1 VRRLEVLAVTGQLL
15 SYAALAFGLI
25 FFIFTSKYYVAILL
39 ALLGGWSGN
48 GNGGKGNVN
57 NNIRYGFI
65 NQLRRSSE
73 NSNKNGQNDFL
84 YRGDSCDDDPFV
96 SIHLPFYNEKN
107 VARRIIQACVDIDYT
122 NYEILVLDD
131 SSDGT
136 IEILKELVR
145 RRGPPTIKFVH
156 RKDRRGF
163 KGGALA
169 EAINH
174 MDPRTEFIVVFDADF
189 IPPPN
194 VIRRFLWYF
203 GGQNNSKSGE
213 DNTEQKVP
221 GKVIDFHN
229 NLQNKEHNGTTL
241 VDRVEEWYERRRI
254 AAVQGYQRH
263 NLNKGE
269 NWITKGVRAEFSG
282 SYMIERVAE
291 EFFGAM
297 KMISGS
303 VFMIKADIVK
313 KLGWTT
319 SITEDWDLTIR
330 LYLAGYK
337 VVYTPLIQAPA
348 EIPTT
353 VRRLT
358 RQRMRWAEGHT
369 YAVKK
374 YFWDVLR
381 SPMLTFREK
390 LEFLYFAPY
399 YLQSFFF
406 LMGTLCWMS
415 AEGLRQYPWFWT
427 PIFGWCLIFSNLFAL
442 PLMGLTGLFL
452 ERSAQD
458 DFTGIFSF
466 IVLSYVV
473 TPFQAYAALK
483 GLIEKDEGGWIRTL
497 KTGSITDRV
506 LQIRIRKLFSWI
518 LPSRER
524 RRREKQERRSRSPLA
539 IALIFLVPMSSLI
552 VLVSVAAIAVPEYD
566 GSVEEKTAL
575 SFEHFD
581 ELMIVNGIETNRVL
595 THPDYS
601 ELDEVHVDSYYASGD
616 GWKHAWSFYLY
627 GPLEQNYNL
636 KGELFFI
643 LYMYADRECEV
654 NILFKIR
661 DVDWNGKIK
670 HNVNIMFRN
679 LKVDSSP
686 PNLPLELK
694 SKPLGSKKFKSGH
707 TILVDVYL
715 KRCGEED
722 VTYYLDYGSNEKN
735 SRIEF
740 PGLVMPESVLS
751 LIAVAPLIPIAIRM
765 LKKEERYVFSKVGCE
780 RH

>member
-1 VRRLEVLAVTGQLL
+1 MLAATGQLL

-25 FFIFTSKYYVAILL
+25 FFLFASKYYIAILL
-39 ALLGGWSGN
+39 TLLGGWS

-57 NNIRYGFI
+57 NNLRYGLL
-65 NQLRRSSE
+65 NQLSSSCE
-73 NSNKNGQNDFL
+73 PSNKNGKNDFL
-84 YRGDSCDDDPFV
+84 YRGESCDDPFV
-96 SIHLPFYNEKN
+96 SIHLPFYNEEN
-107 VARRIIQACVDIDYT
+107 VAKRIIQACVDIDYT

-131 SSDGT
+131 SSDET
-136 IEILKELVR
+136 IEVIKELVR
-145 RRGPPTIKFVH
+145 RRGPPNIKFVH

-174 MDPRTEFIVVFDADF
+174 MDPRTDFIVVFDADF
-189 IPPPN
+189 IPPPDI
-194 VIRRFLWYF
+194 IRRFLWYF
-203 GGQNNSKSGE
+203 GEQNYSKSSYDDVE
-213 DNTEQKVP
+213 ERIP
-221 GKVIDFHN
+221 SEVIDFHN
-229 NLQNKEHNGTTL
+229 NKQSKEQNVTTL

-263 NLNKGE
+263 TLNKGE
-269 NWITKGVRAEFSG
+269 NWVTKGVRAEFSG

-291 EFFGAM
+291 EFFGAL

-303 VFMIKADIVK
+303 VFMIKADIVR

-369 YAVKK
+369 FAVKK
-374 YFWDVLR
+374 YFWDILR

-406 LMGTLCWMS
+406 LIGTLCWMT
-415 AEGLRQYPWFWT
+415 AEVVRQYPWFWT
-427 PIFGWCLIFSNLFAL
+427 ATFGWCLMFSNLFAL

-483 GLIEKDEGGWIRTL
+483 GLMERDEGGWIRTL

-506 LQIRIRKLFSWI
+506 LQVKIRKLFSWI
-518 LPSRER
+518 LPSREQR
-524 RRREKQERRSRSPLA
+524 KRERREPRRERSSLA
-539 IALIFLVPMSSLI
+539 IALIFLIPLSSLI
-552 VLVSVAAIAVPEYD
+552 VWVTVAAIAVPEYD
-566 GSVEEKTAL
+566 KGLEEKTAL
-575 SFEHFD
+575 SFDHLD
-581 ELMIVNGIETNRVL
+581 EAIKVNGIVTSRVL

-601 ELDEVHVDSYYASGD
+601 ELDEAHVDSYYASSD

-627 GPLEQNYNL
+627 GPLEQQYNL
-636 KGELFFI
+636 NGKMAFV
-643 LYMYADRECEV
+643 LYMYADMRCEV
-654 NILFKIR
+654 DVLFKIM
-661 DVDWNGKIK
+661 DVDQDGKIK
-670 HNVNIMFRN
+670 HKTNVMYRK
-679 LKVDSSP
+679 LELDSSP

-694 SKPLGSKKFKSGH
+694 SKPIGSKNFKSGH
-707 TILVDVYL
+707 TILVDLYL
-715 KRCGEED
+715 KRCGKED
-722 VTYYLDYGSNEKN
+722 VTYYLDYGSEERN

-751 LIAVAPLIPIAIRM
+751 LIAVAPLIPIAIRV
-765 LKKEERYVFSKVGCE
+765 LRKEEGYVFSKNEV
-780 RH
+780 